1 MFKMSEMFPPR
12 LLHSDIQGRG
22 IRLRIRLHSL
32 HQQLRGRRKV
42 RQIRPSED
50 ILLDGKNSVRV
61 GGKVIVVSLPENL
74 FIQR

>member
-1 MFKMSEMFPPR
+1 MKCISAFA
-12 LLHSDIQGRG
+12 LG
-22 IRLRIRLHSL
+22 LHSL